1 MTIKSPVLVL
11 NASYEPIAICQAR
24 RALTL
29 LVIKGAAAVEESHD
43 VLVWRNMRMPSV
55 IRLSRYRKVP
65 LKRHVVT
72 RRNIFSRDQNACQYC
87 GVVFSTGKLTLD
99 HVLPRSRGGRDTWEN
114 LVACCDSCNHRK
126 ADRTPEEAGM
136 ALIRMPRAVNVHS
149 ARSLMRTRGEDFP
162 LWRKYLYF

>member
-1 MTIKSPVLVL
+1 MTVKSPVLVL

-29 LVIKGAAAVEESHD
+29 LVKGAAAVEESHD

-65 LKRHVVT
+65 QKRHIVT
-72 RRNIFSRDQNACQYC
+72 RRNIFSRDLNACQYC
-87 GVVFSTGKLTLD
+87 GVVFPSSRLTLD

-114 LVACCDSCNHRK
+114 LVTCCHSCNHRK
-126 ADRTPEEAGM
+126 ADRTPEESDM
-136 ALIRMPRAVNVHS
+136 ALIRMPRAVNVHT

>member
-1 MTIKSPVLVL
+1 MTTKSPVLVL

-29 LVIKGAAAVEESHD
+29 LIKGAAAAEESHD
-43 VLVWRNMRMPSV
+43 VFVWRDMRMPSV

-65 LKRHVVT
+65 QKRHLVT
-72 RRNIFSRDQNACQYC
+72 RRNIFNRDLNACQYC
-87 GVVFSTGKLTLD
+87 GLVFSGGKLTLD

-114 LVACCDSCNHRK
+114 LVTCCHSCNQRK
-126 ADRTPEEAGM
+126 ADRTPDEAGM
-136 ALIRMPRAVNVHS
+136 ALLGMPRAVNVHM

>member
-1 MTIKSPVLVL
+1 MNVESPVLVL
-11 NASYEPIAICQAR
+11 NASYEPIAICRAR

-29 LVIKGAAAVEESHD
+29 LVKGAAAIEESHD

-65 LKRHVVT
+65 QKRHVVT
-72 RRNIFSRDQNACQYC
+72 RRNIFSRDLNACQYC
-87 GVVFSTGKLTLD
+87 AMIFAGSRLTLD

-114 LVACCDSCNHRK
+114 LVTCCHSCNHRK
-126 ADRTPEEAGM
+126 ADRTPEEAAM
-136 ALIRMPRAVNVHS
+136 PLIRVPRAVTVHT
-149 ARSLMRTRGEDFP
+149 ARSVMRTRAEDFP